1 VRTLVVYDSAFGN
14 TGRIARAIGDA
25 ASHFGETR
33 VANPQA
39 IEPLACQRADVLFM
53 GAPTQLHRMSEPMRA
68 FLKAL
73 PRGLLDGVPAA
84 AFDTRLLRSRW
95 LTGSAASGVAREFRR
110 LGCRLVVAPESFFVL
125 GREGPLE
132 PGEEER
138 AGRWARTVLLQA
150 EGSRA
155 RT

>member
-1 VRTLVVYDSAFGN
+1 MRTLVVYDSAFGN
-14 TGRIARAIGDA
+14 TGRIARAIGEVA
-25 ASHFGETR
+25 GGFGEAS
-33 VANPQA
+33 VSNPQA
-39 IEPLACQRADVLFM
+39 IEPLACQSADVLFV

-73 PRGLLDGVPAA
+73 PRGVLGGVPAA

-95 LTGSAASGVAREFRR
+95 LTGSAASGVARELRR
-110 LGCRLVVAPESFFVL
+110 LGCRLVVPPESFFVL

-138 AGRWARTVLLQA
+138 AHRWAQAVLEHA
-150 EGSRA
+150 RRA
-155 RT
+155 

>member
-1 VRTLVVYDSAFGN
+1 MRILVVYDSAFGN
-14 TGRIARAIGDA
+14 TGRIARAIGEVA
-25 ASHFGETR
+25 GGFGEAV

-39 IEPLACQRADVLFM
+39 VEPLASQRADMLFV

-73 PRGLLDGVPAA
+73 PRGVLGGVPAA

-95 LTGSAASGVAREFRR
+95 LTGSAASGVGRELRR
-110 LGCRLVVAPESFFVL
+110 LGCRLVVPPESFFVL

-138 AGRWARTVLLQA
+138 AHRWAQRVL
-150 EGSRA
+150 ERA
-155 RT
+155 AQM

>member
-1 VRTLVVYDSAFGN
+1 LRTLVVYDSAFGN

-25 ASHFGETR
+25 AGSFGEAS

-39 IEPLACQRADVLFM
+39 IEPLACQRADVLFV

-73 PRGLLDGVPAA
+73 PRGFLGGMPAA
-84 AFDTRLLRSRW
+84 AFDTRYLRSRW
-95 LTGSAASGVAREFRR
+95 LTGSAATGVARELRR
-110 LGCRLVVAPESFFVL
+110 LGCRLVVPPESFFVL

-138 AGRWARTVLLQA
+138 AHRWAQAVL
-150 EGSRA
+150 ERA
-155 RT
+155 AQV